1 MTAHTP
7 VALLKAQLNLD
18 HDLDEALLAH
28 KLAAADAWIAKHT
41 GQPFPEDAPADLTEA
56 ALQLAAFW
64 YEQREAASFG
74 LATAPV
80 PFGVYE
86 LLQGHR
92 DAVTGHVPA

>member
-1 MTAHTP
+1 MAAHTST
-7 VALLKAQLNLD
+7 ALLKAQLNLD
-18 HDLDEALLAH
+18 HDLDAALLAQ
-28 KLAAADAWIAKHT
+28 KLAAAEMWIGRHT

-56 ALQLAAFW
+56 ALQLAAYW

-92 DAVTGHVPA
+92 DAVTGHVA